1 MKGGWVKDLGLVLI
15 WSKIK
20 SNIRY
25 REGIS
30 KNISQRLNFHQNSD
44 SILGLEK
51 EKAKHRV
58 NLILREL
65 KRM

>member
-1 MKGGWVKDLGLVLI
+1 MKDLGLVLI

-25 REGIS
+25 RERIS

-51 EKAKHRV
+51 EKAKHRDLV